1 MSYTP
6 WPLSDEQR
14 DVIDLCRSFAAEEIR
29 PAARAVDEADTE
41 SPVGIFRAAAKVGIT
56 DFMIPEE
63 YGGGGFTDVFTQCLV
78 QEQLCFGD
86 PGIGNFVCSNGFF
99 ADPILALGTPEQKA
113 AWLRPLTGDDPKFTA
128 LATTEP
134 GSGSDSASII
144 TRADRADGGYV
155 LNGQKAWI
163 SNAGLADFYVVFAKT
178 DPAQRSRGVTAFL
191 LEKDTPG
198 MEFGAP
204 MKKMGQRAI
213 VCREIFLSDAFV
225 PEANRLGGEGEGFYG
240 LMRTF
245 DISRVVLGAA
255 ALGTARAAYEYAR
268 DYARERTQ
276 FGKAIIDHQAV
287 AFRLADMS
295 ARIDAAWLQVLNAA
309 RMIDAGSAVPRQR
322 VTASAAMAKLNASET
337 AMFCTWAAV
346 QTLGGWGYSREH
358 PVEQWM
364 RDAKLE
370 EIEEG
375 TSDIMRVLI
384 SRNLV

>member
-99 ADPILALGTPEQKA
+99 ADPILALGTPEQKE
-113 AWLRPLTGDDPKFTA
+113 AWLRPLTGDDPNFTA